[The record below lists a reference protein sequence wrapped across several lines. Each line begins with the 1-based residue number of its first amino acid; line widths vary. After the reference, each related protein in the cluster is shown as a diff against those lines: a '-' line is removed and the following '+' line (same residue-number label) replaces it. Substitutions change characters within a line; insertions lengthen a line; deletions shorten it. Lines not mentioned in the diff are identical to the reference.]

1 MIKRCGCLLLV
12 AIALSALA
20 PRADAS
26 VVNGGFE
33 NGSLTG
39 WTSTIHGSGSF
50 APPVYS
56 TAVLLDPTIALP
68 FVGSAYSPITGGFS
82 ALLVT
87 MSYAFPPSYGD
98 CSVDVWNIYCPQLLP
113 FVPGGGPLPTH
124 NIARSFEGNVL
135 DYRPAILAQDVVVE
149 AGQTLRWNWAALG
162 EAANA
167 SRFLFG
173 DNAWFF
179 ATDGFETLSMLARGS
194 TATSASVEFRTSG
207 TWSVYF
213 GVAQAQDSQGY
224 SALLLDDVR
233 IVSTPGSLW
242 LVIAAL
248 LALTMS
254 QTVFGRRR

>member
-1 MIKRCGCLLLV
+1 MIKRCGYLLLV

-33 NGSLTG
+33 NGSLSG
-39 WTSTIHGSGSF
+39 WTSTVHDAGTPTFWG
-50 APPVYS
+50 
-56 TAVLLDPTIALP
+56 TQVLPNPTIALP
-68 FVGSAYSPITGGFS
+68 FVGSAYNPMSGGFS

-87 MSYAFPPSYGD
+87 MSLATPPDYGD
-98 CSVDVWNIYCPQLLP
+98 CSVDVWNTRCPQPLP
-113 FVPGGGPLPTH
+113 FVAGGGPLPMH
-124 NIARSFEGNVL
+124 NISRRFEANV
-135 DYRPAILAQDVVVE
+135 DSWRPSILAQDVVVL
-149 AGQTLRWNWAALG
+149 AGQSLHWNWAALG

-167 SRFLFG
+167 SRFLFS

-179 ATDGFETLSMLARGS
+179 ATDGVEILSMLARGS

-213 GVAQAQDSQGY
+213 GVAQAYDPQGY

-233 IVSTPGSLW
+233 IVSAPGSLW